1 VSGAVTYSDL
11 FYGDVAMTKKEER
24 LEARR
29 LRREGMSI
37 KVIAEALGCGKGTV
51 SDWCH
56 DIELTPDQEEALQKS
71 DKRRKAQLAAAEKNV
86 RVHREK
92 RLTYQEE
99 GRIKAREGDPLHV
112 AGCMLYWGEGTKS
125 RTNLAFVNS
134 DAGMMSLFIRFLRE
148 CMGVSDDLF
157 TVSINVYLG
166 NDINPD
172 AITLYWLDVL
182 GLDSSA
188 LRKCRFNS
196 QPSSSQQKGRKLLY
210 GTCSLYVH
218 STRLVQHIYGAIQ
231 EYSGIDKP
239 EWLD

>member
-1 VSGAVTYSDL
+1 
-11 FYGDVAMTKKEER
+11 MTKKEER

-37 KVIAEALGCGKGTV
+37 KVIAETLGCGKGTV

-56 DIELTPDQEEALQKS
+56 DIVLTAEQEEALQKS
-71 DKRRKAQLAAAEKNV
+71 DKRRKAQIAAAEQNV

-92 RLTYQEE
+92 RLEYQEQ
-99 GRIKAREGDPLHV
+99 GRQKARENDPLHV

-125 RTNLAFVNS
+125 RNSLAFVNS
-134 DAGMMSLFIRFLRE
+134 DTGMMKLFARFLRE
-148 CMGVSDDLF
+148 TMCVSDEQF
-157 TVSINVYLG
+157 TVSINVYVGDELS
-166 NDINPD
+166 PD
-172 AITLYWLDVL
+172 EIKGYWLSIL

-196 QPSSSQQKGRKLLY
+196 QPISSQQKGRKLLY
-210 GTCSLYVH
+210 GTCSLYIN

-231 EYSGIDKP
+231 EYAGIEKP
-239 EWLD
+239 EWLG